1 LKSTIHIIKIFCLL
15 FLSTV
20 QTNLAQDL
28 SGFIS
33 TEARIFVHEPLDE
46 RQKGSGLSLAIKPE
60 LYYSW
65 AGGDQS
71 ILLVPFVRIDQH
83 DDQRTHWDIR
93 ELFWLYYNYDWE
105 LKIGFRQLFWGVT
118 ESQHLVDIINQTDFV
133 ENLDGEQKLGQP
145 MVDFAWFQ
153 DWGTLNFLILTGFRE
168 RTFPGESG
176 RFRFPLL
183 INTDKAQY
191 ESDAGQKHI
200 DLAARWSHTLGDF
213 DFALS
218 HFWGTSREPRFI
230 LNENNSIEEELLPF
244 YDIINQ
250 TGLDVQLT
258 TGGWLWKLETILRQ
272 SSLGRFYAF
281 TGGFEYT
288 FNNVDNSGIDVGV
301 LTEYLYDN
309 RDSINFPAAPFKN
322 HIFVGSR
329 LAFNDVQS
337 TAMLAGAIISNE
349 TGSLFII
356 FEAERRIGESFVLNV
371 ESTIATNINPN
382 ELFYGFRKDS
392 NILIELNWFY

>member
-1 LKSTIHIIKIFCLL
+1 MRTTIQIIKIFCLL
-15 FLSTV
+15 FLSAV

-83 DDQRTHWDIR
+83 DDRRTHWDIR

-145 MVDFAWFQ
+145 MIDFTWFQ
-153 DWGTLNFLILTGFRE
+153 DWGTLNLLILTGFRE
-168 RTFPGESG
+168 RTFPGEAG

-230 LNENNSIEEELLPF
+230 LNENNSVEEELLPF
-244 YDIINQ
+244 YDIIN
-250 TGLDVQLT
+250 
-258 TGGWLWKLETILRQ
+258 KLPV
-272 SSLGRFYAF
+272 SLLMIAPA
-281 TGGFEYT
+281 
-288 FNNVDNSGIDVGV
+288 SIAV
-301 LTEYLYDN
+301 LCT
-309 RDSINFPAAPFKN
+309 
-322 HIFVGSR
+322 
-329 LAFNDVQS
+329 
-337 TAMLAGAIISNE
+337 
-349 TGSLFII
+349 SLNANLLPTKI
-356 FEAERRIGESFVLNV
+356 
-371 ESTIATNINPN
+371 
-382 ELFYGFRKDS
+382 
-392 NILIELNWFY
+392 